1 MGLTL
6 GTPMSWPQIIEQLLC
21 HLRNTYISYLTH
33 SLFAGNDPA
42 SICSHD
48 QYCPEMAT
56 HFVVAIR
63 QMPDGR
69 KLATKLASLQVFD
82 IRESE
87 EELISILGQVIPT
100 QTRGNIRKCFESLLC
115 VHAAAHHLQC
125 HRETA
130 FSYDNRIHVNLLD
143 RLWIVAFPQKINIFE
158 DYRDRN
164 WGDLGF
170 QKRND
175 PASDFRGLGLLGL
188 QQLVYFFENRF
199 SSASSILA
207 LAHQE
212 SAYFP
217 FAATSLSIGTLVLT
231 LLKEGRLHRK
241 LLTALDTLQ
250 LFVRDDETEMHALL
264 VAEVHNIYCDIFERF
279 ASLWSA
285 SNARNV
291 MDFPRVF
298 GRLQMELRQTF
309 PSATHEN
316 KVAAAHQTQSIIA

>member
-1 MGLTL
+1 
-6 GTPMSWPQIIEQLLC
+6 
-21 HLRNTYISYLTH
+21 
-33 SLFAGNDPA
+33 
-42 SICSHD
+42 
-48 QYCPEMAT
+48 
-56 HFVVAIR
+56 
-63 QMPDGR
+63 MPDGR

-87 EELISILGQVIPT
+87 EELISILG
-100 QTRGNIRKCFESLLC
+100 
-115 VHAAAHHLQC
+115 QC

-170 QKRND
+170 QKGND

-217 FAATSLSIGTLVLT
+217 F
-231 LLKEGRLHRK
+231 
-241 LLTALDTLQ
+241 
-250 LFVRDDETEMHALL
+250 
-264 VAEVHNIYCDIFERF
+264 
-279 ASLWSA
+279 
-285 SNARNV
+285 
-291 MDFPRVF
+291 
-298 GRLQMELRQTF
+298 
-309 PSATHEN
+309 
-316 KVAAAHQTQSIIA
+316 